1 MLEPEFDPDAEL
13 RLGPEDGGSLPSP
26 CSHQEAPELQDKSKT
41 LPSRMT
47 VSCLAELSDKKKPKV
62 PPPVP
67 KKPNVLLLPTSVHS
81 STNGSVDRQTPLTDN
96 PVGLRSPV
104 GAFPPEDIPSA
115 PSPIDNPERDENHL
129 GTDEESSKESSLQD
143 SSLTELEGKMA
154 GTGIG
159 ADDTGEETS
168 SASNEKTVLHIAEET
183 DDDLFANTPTTHTTE
198 DLFTII
204 HRSKRKVLG
213 RKEPSD
219 SFGSRQSLVSPV
231 KHSTSGGDLRTLTLG
246 SSQRSSSRNEN
257 FMALL
262 QKKGSKSSSGGARVS
277 AMELLKSTN
286 PLARR
291 VTEFSSTTAN
301 AAPTAT
307 EGGEAAPGTGKPN
320 DQ

>member
-1 MLEPEFDPDAEL
+1 MEPEFNPDLEL

-26 CSHQEAPELQDKSKT
+26 CSNQEVLETQDKSKS

-47 VSCLAELSDKKKPKV
+47 ISCLAELDKKKPKV

-67 KKPNVLLLPTSVHS
+67 KKPNVLLLPS
-81 STNGSVDRQTPLTDN
+81 NGTTDRQGTQTDC
-96 PVGLRSPV
+96 PAALRSPV
-104 GAFPPEDIPSA
+104 GAFPPEEIPGK
-115 PSPIDNPERDENHL
+115 EENQENYL
-129 GTDEESSKESSLQD
+129 GIGTDEESSMESSLQD
-143 SSLTELEGKMA
+143 SSFTDVEGRLSITETGRSDDAESVEESSSVVSDKTELHI
-154 GTGIG
+154 T
-159 ADDTGEETS
+159 EEM
-168 SASNEKTVLHIAEET
+168 
-183 DDDLFANTPTTHTTE
+183 DDDVRGHTPTTHTTE
-198 DLFTII
+198 DLFTKI

-213 RKEPSD
+213 RKEPGD

-246 SSQRSSSRNEN
+246 STPRSTSRNDN

-262 QKKGSKSSSGGARVS
+262 QKKGSKSSTGGARVS

-291 VTEFSSTTAN
+291 VTEFSTSADGGGDMTTGN
-301 AAPTAT
+301 N
-307 EGGEAAPGTGKPN
+307 GTRMPQ